1 MRKRVLVAVAIWLA
15 GAALAAIGV
24 TAALNFLGDGAFG
37 VGGQVLTK
45 ADVQRDLAQAP
56 APASASAA
64 PATPG
69 RSHPPGTSSPRPSA
83 ATGTKHASGGTV
95 VASCSG
101 GQVTLTGWFAAQGYQ
116 IDGASRGPA
125 ESAWVKFRGA
135 SAEQTVSVTC
145 AGGRPQF
152 AVSLDNRGGGAAV
165 IIVAA
170 APAVAAAAEPAAAEP
185 PGRAATARAGQQP
198 ASAAEPPGR
207 GRDRPGP
214 ASSQPQ
220 PLNHQAGAATGRGR
234 PAASLSR

>member
-1 MRKRVLVAVAIWLA
+1 MALPGTRHSGRMRKRVLVAVAIWLA

-56 APASASAA
+56 APASASPA

-83 ATGTKHASGGTV
+83 ATGTKHASGGTM

-152 AVSLDNRGGGAAV
+152 AVSLDNRGGGGSDDHRGGSLGSSGSSGAS
-165 IIVAA
+165 
-170 APAVAAAAEPAAAEP
+170 
-185 PGRAATARAGQQP
+185 GR
-198 ASAAEPPGR
+198 
-207 GRDRPGP
+207 
-214 ASSQPQ
+214 
-220 PLNHQAGAATGRGR
+220 
-234 PAASLSR
+234 